1 MQLNKVQVVGNLT
14 RDPELRFTSIDG
26 TPIAE
31 FSLGVNERFSGG
43 ESREPKQITTFLDI
57 QIWGKSAEN
66 LSKLATKGQ
75 EIFVEG
81 SLRQSNWKE
90 PDTGKSRSKI
100 FVRADTVQEFRQ
112 GTGGCGR
119 GERNG
124 WFQCLG
130 CEREGSEDQS
140 QST

>member
-1 MQLNKVQVVGNLT
+1 MQINNVQVVGNLT

-26 TPIAE
+26 TPIVE
-31 FSLGVNERFSGG
+31 FSLGVNERFSNGQDK
-43 ESREPKQITTFLDI
+43 EPRQITTFVDV

-66 LSKLATKGQ
+66 LSKLAGKGQ

-100 FVRADTVQEFRQ
+100 FLRADSWQFTQHKGPEKASEQEMDR
-112 GTGGCGR
+112 
-119 GERNG
+119 
-124 WFQCLG
+124 
-130 CEREGSEDQS
+130 
-140 QST
+140 